1 MERLSN
7 LIITEATRNASLNKS
22 KTSVQGKIRFNKRR
36 RSQVLNRVSDYK
48 KIDMNQFFKSDEL
61 VVEVGVHGETNDYV
75 VKIMVEGVLKELQK
89 DVNTTTPV
97 KLQQISRALVRAF
110 NSENVYF
117 HCSCPDFE
125 YRFSYWSTKNNTNS
139 GPQQPSNGKWIRNPD
154 DSLGSGCKH
163 VLLVLSN
170 TRWISKVA
178 SVINNYIKYIQNHQ
192 PGLYYDII
200 YPALY
205 GEEYTEP
212 VQLSLFD
219 NEDGDLD
226 SSEETVST
234 ANAIGAVSGRFRKGN
249 NKGIQPS
256 TE

>member
-7 LIITEATRNASLNKS
+7 LLITEATRNASLNKS
-22 KTSVQGKIRFNKRR
+22 KSSAQGKIRFNKRR
-36 RSQVLNRVSDYK
+36 RSKVLNRVNDYK
-48 KIDMNQFFKSDEL
+48 KIDMNRFFKNDEL
-61 VVEVGVHGETNDYV
+61 ELEVGIHGETDDYV
-75 VKIMVEGVLKELQK
+75 VKIMLEGVLKEIQK
-89 DVNTTTPV
+89 DAVVGTPI

-110 NSENVYF
+110 NSEDVYF
-117 HCSCPDFE
+117 HCSCPDFK
-125 YRFSYWSTKNNTNS
+125 YRFDYWSTKNNTNS

-163 VLLVLSN
+163 ILLVLSN
-170 TRWISKVA
+170 SRWISKVA

-200 YPALY
+200 YPAIY

-219 NEDGDLD
+219 NEEGDLE
-226 SSEETVST
+226 SSEETIDT
-234 ANAIGAVSGRFRKGN
+234 ANKIGAVSGRFQKGN
-249 NKGIQPS
+249 NRGIQPS
-256 TE
+256 NL